1 MNSDSIF
8 SGSSLCVVG
17 NINRDVKTAPM
28 RAGEQLFADGETSVS
43 SIIETVGG
51 GGANSAFAA
60 ASLGARV
67 AFLGKVGA
75 DGLGERLERT
85 LTKHGV
91 SAHLAKDRERPTGT
105 SLALS
110 FDNGHR
116 HFVSCLPSSES
127 LSLADLDLSALT
139 GYLHLL
145 RADVWFS
152 EAMLFEGNRKLL
164 EAARQSDITV
174 SLDLNWDPQWGRAS
188 AETIRARKQA
198 VRDVLPLV
206 NLAHG
211 NVRELMEFADA
222 PDLETA
228 LKALASWGVEAVVVH
243 MGAKGAGYWHQGAL
257 VVEPPAPVTSQVNT
271 TGTGDVLS
279 VCMMLLHH
287 RGELAIAER
296 LRRANALVAD
306 FMEGK
311 RAFIPALADEPT
323 NFKKI

>member
-1 MNSDSIF
+1 MNHDPVF
-8 SGSSLCVVG
+8 GGSSLCVVG
-17 NINRDVKTAPM
+17 NINRDLKTAPVS
-28 RAGEQLFADGETSVS
+28 AGANLFVDGETSVS
-43 SIIETVGG
+43 SIVETVGG
-51 GGANSAFAA
+51 GGANSAFSA

-75 DGLGERLERT
+75 DGLGARLERT
-85 LTKHGV
+85 LTQHGI
-91 SAHLAKDRERPTGT
+91 SPHLAKDRERPTGT

-116 HFVSCLPSSES
+116 HFISCLPSSES
-127 LSLADLDLSALT
+127 LSLSDLDLGALS
-139 GYLHLL
+139 GHRHLL

-152 EAMLFEGNRKLL
+152 KAMLFEGNKTLL
-164 EAARQSDITV
+164 ESARRSNITT
-174 SLDLNWDPQWGRAS
+174 SLDLNWDPHWGWAN
-188 AETIRARKQA
+188 AETVRARKQA
-198 VRDVLPLV
+198 VRDVLPFV

-211 NVRELMEFADA
+211 NIRELREFTDA
-222 PDLETA
+222 PNLETA
-228 LKALASWGVEAVVVH
+228 LKALTDWGVEAVVVH

-257 VVEPPAPVTSQVNT
+257 VLEPAAPVTSQVNT

-306 FMEGK
+306 FIEGK
-311 RAFIPALADEPT
+311 RAFIPTLAE
-323 NFKKI
+323 KS